1 MRRVISV
8 CAIAAL
14 VLAGGSAR
22 AWETPPPEEQQCPG
36 DFLTGGGWI
45 ITSGFNPT
53 HDPAKGTL
61 AIGGGC
67 KKGGDGHGLWG
78 HLEYHDHGTGL
89 NVHWATITAYFPNS
103 PDDTSTDPKTGQP
116 TGTRFICGTARTN
129 MYGDVNWSVKA
140 TDNGEPGDDDV
151 FIIRLTDQ
159 SSGTIVYTTEG
170 DPDHTL
176 GGPNP
181 GGGNIQL
188 HKPNNSTSGTFT
200 MSCPAGLPD

>member
-1 MRRVISV
+1 MRSVISV

-14 VLAGGSAR
+14 VLTGGSAS

-45 ITSGFNPT
+45 ITSGSNPI
-53 HDPAKGTL
+53 HDPAKGTF

-89 NVHWATITAYFPNS
+89 NVHWNTITEYLPNS

-140 TDNGEPGDDDV
+140 TDNGEPGVDDV

-159 SSGTIVYTTEG
+159 SSGTIVYTTEF
-170 DPDHTL
+170 DSDHTL
-176 GGPNP
+176 GGPEP

-188 HKPNNSTSGTFT
+188 HEPNNSFSGSFT
-200 MSCPAGLPD
+200 MSCPAGLPG